1 MARMQSPARRDPGAT
16 GRVCRCALLA
26 ALAVAV
32 AAAEAFVPVPAPVP
46 GMKLGLANTVTVVA
60 AFWLGPAEA
69 AVVLGVRIVL
79 CAVLAGQL
87 AALPFSL
94 AGGACALVV
103 TLIFARLGMRGKVR
117 LCCMAA
123 AVAHNC
129 GQVAVAAILTA
140 TPQIAVYL
148 PILLVVG
155 TATGY
160 ATGTLAA
167 AVLDR
172 LPRLP
177 SSAPMGA
184 GRPEAKRRPAEGAA
198 VEFPDAAPPLAT
210 SASSPHRKTDPRA
223 PYPAGSIPP
232 AEQARHA

>member
-1 MARMQSPARRDPGAT
+1 MVRTPSPARRDPQAT
-16 GRVCRCALLA
+16 VRVCRCALLA

-32 AAAEAFVPVPAPVP
+32 AALESLVPLPVPVP

-69 AVVLGVRIVL
+69 VVVLAVRIVL
-79 CAVLAGQL
+79 CAALAGQL

-94 AGGACALVV
+94 VGGVCALAV
-103 TLIFARLGMRGKVR
+103 TLVFAHVGTRSRVR

-129 GQVAVAAILTA
+129 GQIAVAVVLTS
-140 TPQIAVYL
+140 TPQIAFYL

-160 ATGTLAA
+160 FTGTLAA
-167 AVLDR
+167 MVLERIPQIASSTSKQRRYAEHPPADE
-172 LPRLP
+172 
-177 SSAPMGA
+177 SAP
-184 GRPEAKRRPAEGAA
+184 
-198 VEFPDAAPPLAT
+198 AAPQT
-210 SASSPHRKTDPRA
+210 Q
-223 PYPAGSIPP
+223 PP
-232 AEQARHA
+232 QAEDSQPEKS

>member
-1 MARMQSPARRDPGAT
+1 MARMQSPARRDPDAT

-32 AAAEAFVPVPAPVP
+32 AAAEAFVPVPAPIP

-69 AVVLGVRIVL
+69 TVVLVVRIVL
-79 CAVLAGQL
+79 CAVLTGQL
-87 AALPFSL
+87 VALPFSL
-94 AGGACALVV
+94 VGGACALAI
-103 TLIFARLGMRGKVR
+103 TLIFVRLGTRGQVR

-129 GQVAVAAILTA
+129 GQIAVAVILTA

-148 PILLVVG
+148 PVLLVVG

-167 AVLDR
+167 AVLER
-172 LPRLP
+172 LPHPLP
-177 SSAPMGA
+177 IAAKGTEHSETESDGANGTTSELPKAMPAASLGAPSTC
-184 GRPEAKRRPAEGAA
+184 RQTEAH
-198 VEFPDAAPPLAT
+198 AP
-210 SASSPHRKTDPRA
+210 H
-223 PYPAGSIPP
+223 PAGSMPP
-232 AEQARHA
+232 AERPRHA

>member
-1 MARMQSPARRDPGAT
+1 MARTQSLAQRDPNAT
-16 GRVCRCALLA
+16 RRVCRCALLA

-32 AAAEAFVPVPAPVP
+32 AAAEALVPMPAPIP
-46 GMKLGLANTVTVVA
+46 GMKLGLANTVTVIA

-69 AVVLGVRIVL
+69 TVVLAVRILL

-94 AGGACALVV
+94 VGGVCALAV
-103 TLIFARLGMRGKVR
+103 TLAFVHLNARGKVR

-129 GQVAVAAILTA
+129 GQIAMAAILTA
-140 TPQIAVYL
+140 TPQIALHL

-167 AVLDR
+167 TVLER
-172 LPRLP
+172 LPHLLASATNRIDYP
-177 SSAPMGA
+177 NAESSPGGTASEQHGA
-184 GRPEAKRRPAEGAA
+184 GACAPHPDRSTPSAERP
-198 VEFPDAAPPLAT
+198 
-210 SASSPHRKTDPRA
+210 H
-223 PYPAGSIPP
+223 
-232 AEQARHA
+232 HA

>member
-1 MARMQSPARRDPGAT
+1 MALMQSPARRDPDAT

-32 AAAEAFVPVPAPVP
+32 AAAESLMPVPVPVP

-69 AVVLGVRIVL
+69 TVVLAVRIVL

-94 AGGACALVV
+94 AGGACALAV
-103 TLIFARLGMRGKVR
+103 TLAFVRLGARGQVR

-129 GQVAVAAILTA
+129 GQIAVAAILTA

-148 PILLVVG
+148 PVLLVIG

-167 AVLDR
+167 AVLGR
-172 LPRLP
+172 LPRPL
-177 SSAPMGA
+177 SFTMKGTEH
-184 GRPEAKRRPAEGAA
+184 PEAGSGGTNSTVSEPPKAMPAATLGAPSA
-198 VEFPDAAPPLAT
+198 CRQTETNAP
-210 SASSPHRKTDPRA
+210 H
-223 PYPAGSIPP
+223 PAGSMPP
-232 AEQARHA
+232 AERPRHA

>member
-1 MARMQSPARRDPGAT
+1 MARMPSPARRDPGAT

-69 AVVLGVRIVL
+69 AAVLGVRIVL

-117 LCCMAA
+117 LCCMTA

-129 GQVAVAAILTA
+129 AQIAVAAALTA

-148 PILLVVG
+148 PILLVAG

-160 ATGTLAA
+160 ATGTLAE

-172 LPRLP
+172 LPSPLP
-177 SSAPMGA
+177 FATKGTEH
-184 GRPEAKRRPAEGAA
+184 PEAGSDGANEPPKAMPAATLGAPSA
-198 VEFPDAAPPLAT
+198 CRQTEANAP
-210 SASSPHRKTDPRA
+210 H
-223 PYPAGSIPP
+223 PAGSAPP
-232 AEQARHA
+232 AEQPRHA